1 MNNDKIYPSSTAE
14 DLLKILFHSI
24 EGIVVYTSSELHIGY
39 VNDAMLKLWRKDISI
54 VGQKLIDAAPEF
66 AEFIPILNQVWQT
79 GQTYQAKGVLANID
93 IDGVLTPTPFDF
105 AYHPVL
111 GDDRDTKAIINS
123 ATDVSER
130 LMIEKQ
136 LEAKHRGEE
145 QARLKINIL
154 NQDLQAINEEYQA
167 TNEELQV
174 TMEEVAALNEE
185 YRTVN
190 EQLNAMNERLQENE
204 HTLSLALEAGNLG
217 IYDLELS
224 SGRMECSE
232 QCKLNF
238 GRPVD
243 RRFDF
248 SDLFETILPEY
259 REMVRRKV
267 ADSIEKNT
275 LYNAQYQIER
285 PDGSIHWIQAN
296 GSPKYDANGTAIRMV
311 GVTQLITE
319 KKNYDLRKDE
329 FLSVASHELKT
340 PLTALKGNLQMLE
353 RMRDRIKDEAVLKLL
368 NASLKSMNKVD
379 GMVGDLL
386 EAGKY
391 SESGLSLKK
400 TSFDLAETLEECYVH
415 LTAEQRIKLNVEA
428 EKAIIEADEKRICQ
442 VIINFLNNAYK
453 YAGQSEKIT
462 LKVADLGQEVRVSV
476 IDQGVGIP
484 PEKILHLF
492 DRFWQ
497 SGDKTRSS
505 QGLGLGLYISAEIIR
520 RHGGQIGADS
530 ELGNGTTFWFT
541 LPKVG

>member
-1 MNNDKIYPSSTAE
+1 MNNDKVYQSSTAE

-24 EGIVVYTSSELHIGY
+24 EGIVVYTSADLHIGY

-66 AEFIPILNQVWQT
+66 AEFIPTLNHVWQT
-79 GQTYQAKGVLANID
+79 AKTYQAKSVLANID

-105 AYHPVL
+105 AYHPVS
-111 GDDRDTKAIINS
+111 GDDGVTKAIINS
-123 ATDVSER
+123 ATDVTAR
-130 LMIEKQ
+130 LVIEKK
-136 LEAKHRGEE
+136 LEAKHLEEE
-145 QARLKINIL
+145 QATLKINIL
-154 NQDLQAINEEYQA
+154 NQDLQAINEEFQA

-190 EQLNAMNERLQENE
+190 EQLNAMNDKLQENE

-238 GRPVD
+238 GRPLD
-243 RRFDF
+243 KRFDF
-248 SDLFETILPEY
+248 SDLFDTILPDY

-267 ADSIEKNT
+267 AESIAKNT
-275 LYNAQYQIER
+275 VYNAQYQIER
-285 PDGSIHWIQAN
+285 PDGSVHWIQAN

-340 PLTALKGNLQMLE
+340 PLTALKGNLQMLD
-353 RMRDRIKDEAVLKLL
+353 RMRDKVSDEGILKLL
-368 NASLKSMNKVD
+368 SASLKSMNKVD
-379 GMVGDLL
+379 GMVADLL

-391 SESGLSLKK
+391 SEGSLNLNK
-400 TSFDLAETLEECYVH
+400 TSFDLAELLEECYVH
-415 LTAEQRIKLNVEA
+415 LTGDERMKLAVEA
-428 EKAIIEADEKRICQ
+428 ETVIIEADENRICQ
-442 VIINFLNNAYK
+442 VISNFINNAYK

-462 LKVADLGQEVRVSV
+462 LKVADLGEEVKVSV
-476 IDQGVGIP
+476 IDQGTGIAP
-484 PEKILHLF
+484 DKVLHLF

-530 ELGNGTTFWFT
+530 ELGTGTTFWFT
-541 LPKVG
+541 LPKIG